1 LIIDHSSLI
10 IHQTGGI
17 SGLLFGS
24 PNAEDGDYIET
35 SPISTG
41 SIENGS
47 VVTTGSGSQYFLCPR
62 KSPAK
67 VPDKKNAEIGA
78 TAVRRG
84 GGTITINKVMKEQK
98 TTNATRQARQKK
110 PRPTFS
116 LSNLGFMFGA
126 LNKSSSKKAPGGIP
140 TLTGWTI
147 NDDGTVTGVICGSS
161 AIDDGNLVTTSP
173 IVDGRKKKFETVT
186 TISGS
191 VYFLG

>member
-1 LIIDHSSLI
+1 MITDE
-10 IHQTGGI
+10 TGGI

-35 SPISTG
+35 SPIATG

-78 TAVRRG
+78 TSVQR
-84 GGTITINKVMKEQK
+84 GGTITINKVMTEKK
-98 TTNATRQARQKK
+98 TNNATRQARQQK

-116 LSNLGFMFGA
+116 LSNLGFLFGA
-126 LNKSSSKKAPGGIP
+126 SNKSSTKKAPGGIP

-147 NDDGTVTGVICGSS
+147 DDDGTVTGVISGSRG
-161 AIDDGNLVTTSP
+161 IDDGDIVTTSP
-173 IVDGRKKKFETVT
+173 IVDGRKERFETVT